1 MIQSCDRPHLVVG
14 RVGVHPA
21 EAGTQLVT
29 HADVDVG
36 GVGGRAVQLFETLP
50 DSSLR
55 VLLRDRAEDIH
66 TTWALASDG
75 LARSGIASSSP
86 ALAPNC
92 ETVAR
97 ISGEGQR
104 QIHRGS
110 GQSSPHES
118 RVAAPDVNA
127 AQLVF
132 AMAPVAP
139 GPLASPTHRT
149 GPDASPSNGHRD
161 GHGPMAGS
169 NGHSGRD
176 VR

>member
-118 RVAAPDVNA
+118 RVAAPA
-127 AQLVF
+127 
-132 AMAPVAP
+132 